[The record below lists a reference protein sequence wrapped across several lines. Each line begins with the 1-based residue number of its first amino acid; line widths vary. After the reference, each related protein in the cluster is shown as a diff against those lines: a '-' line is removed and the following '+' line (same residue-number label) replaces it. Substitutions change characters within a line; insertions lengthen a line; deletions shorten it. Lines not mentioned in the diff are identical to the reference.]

1 MRIDHRNVTGL
12 GVPQAPRLRPG
23 RFAAQGSVPLAAC
36 LPRTHASAAIV
47 TKPGSLAFSVPKPY
61 STQAA
66 IEGLGEVEMPMC
78 ICTKRWRMGWN
89 VGLHALDQAELIGML
104 SHVGREV

>member
-1 MRIDHRNVTGL
+1 MGCHRHL
-12 GVPQAPRLRPG
+12 GCAQAALRPKDPS
-23 RFAAQGSVPLAAC
+23 RWQPAC
-36 LPRTHASAAIV
+36 PARMPRAAIV
-47 TKPGSLAFSVPKPY
+47 TKPGRLAFSVPKPY

-89 VGLHALDQAELIGML
+89 VGLHALDQAELISML